1 MDDTIYRR
9 AAIVAL
15 LEKGQHSRRYK
26 LGDIW
31 ELNFDEIREA
41 IDALPAAKP
50 KSYRMGYQ
58 AGYAAAQRWTPCS
71 KELPKKDGDYY
82 VTTHD
87 GQIARY
93 MFIKGMSEEYW
104 MRCAVA
110 WRPLPEPYKED
121 DHG

>member
-1 MDDTIYRR
+1 MTDLISRQDAID
-9 AAIVAL
+9 AATRFRVTP
-15 LEKGQHSRRYK
+15 G
-26 LGDIW
+26 GD
-31 ELNFDEIREA
+31 FFEA
-41 IDALPAAKP
+41 IKRAIRKELEALPAAEP

-93 MFIKGMSEEYW
+93 IFIKGASEEYW
-104 MRCAVA
+104 MRCATA
-110 WRPLPEPYKED
+110 WMPLPKPYKGEE
-121 DHG
+121 